1 MSGARARGQMSQS
14 LAVGLIL
21 AFSGGLM
28 DAYTYIFR
36 GGVFANAQTGNIIL
50 MGIHALEGSFSE
62 SIRYLSP
69 ILSFALG
76 VFLAQAMRL
85 GFPGRRRFHWRQAC
99 VLIEMSVMLLVGFM
113 GQDMNLVANS
123 LVSLA
128 CGIQVQSFQ
137 KVRGRAIATTM
148 CIGNLRT
155 ATEYLANAVKG
166 RDGALL
172 RASGFYYGM
181 ILVFALGAAAG
192 KWLVGPLGAR
202 AIWTSAAL
210 LLAALLIMFIEE
222 KQESS
227 NRGGG

>member
-1 MSGARARGQMSQS
+1 MSES

-28 DAYTYIFR
+28 DAYTYVFR

-62 SIRYLSP
+62 SARYLTP

-76 VFLAQAMRL
+76 VLLAQGMRL

-99 VLIEMSVMLLVGFM
+99 LAIEMAVMVLVGFM
-113 GQDMNLVANS
+113 GQNLNLIANS

-155 ATEYLANAVKG
+155 ATEHLANAVKG
-166 RDGALL
+166 RDRALFG
-172 RASGFYYGM
+172 ASGFYYGM
-181 ILVFALGAAAG
+181 ILVFALGAVFG
-192 KWLVGPLGAR
+192 KWLVGPFGAR
-202 AIWTSAAL
+202 AIWASAAL
-210 LLAALLIMFIEE
+210 LFVAFAIMFIEE
-222 KQESS
+222 KQERS
-227 NRGGG
+227 GG